1 MDNKDLVSKYENT
14 EALITG
20 IDKLT
25 EILAFKNREL
35 YLDEVNRDAADAFN
49 TFIRIWNK
57 LDTESRIPIEERE
70 PIKIYINSDGGD
82 LAAAF
87 SIIDTI
93 KMSKTPVWTIN
104 TGCAYSSG
112 LEIFI
117 VGHYRIAYPFSSF
130 LFHEGSVGFGGDANK
145 FKNYSRFYE
154 KLLEMSKEN
163 ILSHSKMTEED
174 YEKIKKDDWWFL
186 AQDAYDLGMC
196 DKIAEELV

>member
-1 MDNKDLVSKYENT
+1 MDNKDLVSKYENS
-14 EALITG
+14 EGLITG

-25 EILAFKNREL
+25 EMIAFKNREL
-35 YLDEVNRDAADAFN
+35 YLNDVTREVADAFN
-49 TFIRIWNK
+49 TYIRIWNK
-57 LDTESRIPIEERE
+57 LDAENRLPVDERD
-70 PIKIYINSDGGD
+70 PIKIYINSDGGE

-104 TGCAYSSG
+104 TGCAYSCG

-130 LFHEGSVGFGGDANK
+130 LFHEGYTGFGGDANK
-145 FKNYSRFYE
+145 FKNYSHFYE
-154 KLLEMSKEN
+154 RLLEMSKQN
-163 ILSHSKMTEED
+163 ILDHSSLTEEE
-174 YEKIKKDDWWFL
+174 YEKVKKDDWWFL

-196 DKIAEELV
+196 DVIAKELY

>member
-14 EALITG
+14 DG
-20 IDKLT
+20 IVNSVEKLT
-25 EILAFKNREL
+25 EMMAFKNREL
-35 YLDEVNRDAADAFN
+35 YLDDVNRDTADAFN

-57 LDTESRIPIEERE
+57 LDTESHIPIDERE
-70 PIKIYINSDGGD
+70 PIKIYINSDSGD

-130 LFHEGSVGFGGDANK
+130 LFHEGYTGFGGDANK
-145 FKNYSRFYE
+145 FKNYSHFYE
-154 KLLEMSKEN
+154 RLLEMSKQN
-163 ILSHSKMTEED
+163 ILDHSTLTEEE
-174 YEKIKKDDWWFL
+174 YEKVKKDDWWFL
-186 AQDAYDLGMC
+186 AKDAYDLGMC

>member
-1 MDNKDLVSKYENT
+1 MDNKDLIAKYENT
-14 EALITG
+14 DG
-20 IDKLT
+20 IVNGVEKLT
-25 EILAFKNREL
+25 EMMAFKNREL
-35 YLDEVNRDAADAFN
+35 YLDDVNRDAADAFN
-49 TFIRIWNK
+49 TFIRIWNR
-57 LDTESRIPIEERE
+57 LDAENHIPVDERE

-130 LFHEGSVGFGGDANK
+130 LFHEGYTGFGGDANK
-145 FKNYSRFYE
+145 FKNYSHFYE
-154 KLLEMSKEN
+154 RLLEMSKQN
-163 ILSHSKMTEED
+163 ILDHSTLTEEE
-174 YEKIKKDDWWFL
+174 YEKVKKDDWWFL
-186 AQDAYDLGMC
+186 AQEAYDLGMC
-196 DKIAEELV
+196 DIIAKELY

>member
-14 EALITG
+14 DGIVNG

-25 EILAFKNREL
+25 EMMAFKNREL
-35 YLDEVNRDAADAFN
+35 YLDDVNRDTADAFN

-57 LDTESRIPIEERE
+57 LDAESHISIDERE

-130 LFHEGSVGFGGDANK
+130 LFHEGYTGFGGDANK
-145 FKNYSRFYE
+145 FKNYSHFYE
-154 KLLEMSKEN
+154 RLLEMSKQN
-163 ILSHSKMTEED
+163 ILDHSTLTEEE
-174 YEKIKKDDWWFL
+174 YEKVKKDDWWFL
-186 AQDAYDLGMC
+186 AKDAYDLGMC

>member
-14 EALITG
+14 DG
-20 IDKLT
+20 IVNGVEKLT
-25 EILAFKNREL
+25 EMMAFKNREL
-35 YLDEVNRDAADAFN
+35 YLDDVNRDTADAFN

-57 LDTESRIPIEERE
+57 LDAENHIPIDERE
-70 PIKIYINSDGGD
+70 PIKIYINSDGGE

-93 KMSKTPVWTIN
+93 KMSKTPGWTIN
-104 TGCAYSSG
+104 TGCAYSCG

-130 LFHEGSVGFGGDANK
+130 LFHEGYTGFGGDANK
-145 FKNYSRFYE
+145 FKNYSHFYE
-154 KLLEMSKEN
+154 RLLEMSKQN
-163 ILSHSKMTEED
+163 ILDHSTLTEEY
-174 YEKIKKDDWWFL
+174 YEKVKKDDWWFL

-196 DKIAEELV
+196 DKIAEELI

>member
-1 MDNKDLVSKYENT
+1 MDNKDLISKYENT
-14 EALITG
+14 DG
-20 IDKLT
+20 IVNSVEKLT
-25 EILAFKNREL
+25 EMMAFKNREL
-35 YLDEVNRDAADAFN
+35 YLDDVNRDAADAFN

-57 LDTESRIPIEERE
+57 LDAESHIPIDERE
-70 PIKIYINSDGGD
+70 PIKIYINSNGGE

-154 KLLEMSKEN
+154 RLLEMSKQN
-163 ILSHSKMTEED
+163 ILDHSNLTEEE
-174 YEKIKKDDWWFL
+174 YEKVKKDDWWFL
-186 AQDAYDLGMC
+186 AQEAYDLGMC
-196 DKIAEELV
+196 DIIAKELY

>member
-14 EALITG
+14 DG
-20 IDKLT
+20 IVNGVEKLT
-25 EILAFKNREL
+25 EMMAFKNREL
-35 YLDEVNRDAADAFN
+35 YLDDVNRDAADAFN

-57 LDTESRIPIEERE
+57 LDAESHIPIDERE

-130 LFHEGSVGFGGDANK
+130 LFHEGYTGFGGDANK
-145 FKNYSRFYE
+145 FKNYSHFYE
-154 KLLEMSKEN
+154 RLLEMSKQN
-163 ILSHSKMTEED
+163 ILDHSSLTEEE
-174 YEKIKKDDWWFL
+174 YEKVKKDDWWFL

-196 DKIAEELV
+196 DIIAKELY

>member
-1 MDNKDLVSKYENT
+1 MDNKDLIAKYENT
-14 EALITG
+14 DG
-20 IDKLT
+20 IVNGVEKLT
-25 EILAFKNREL
+25 EMMAFKNREL
-35 YLDEVNRDAADAFN
+35 YLDDVNRDAADAFN
-49 TFIRIWNK
+49 TFIRVWNR
-57 LDTESRIPIEERE
+57 LDSESHIPIEERE

-130 LFHEGSVGFGGDANK
+130 LFHEGYTGFGGDANK
-145 FKNYSRFYE
+145 FKNYSHFYE
-154 KLLEMSKEN
+154 RLLEMSKQN
-163 ILSHSKMTEED
+163 ILDHSTLTEEE
-174 YEKIKKDDWWFL
+174 YEKVKKDDWWFL
-186 AQDAYDLGMC
+186 AQEAYDLGMC
-196 DKIAEELV
+196 DIIAKELY

>member
-14 EALITG
+14 DG
-20 IDKLT
+20 IVNGVEKLT
-25 EILAFKNREL
+25 EMMAFKNREL
-35 YLDEVNRDAADAFN
+35 YLDDVNRDTADAFN

-57 LDTESRIPIEERE
+57 LDAENHIPIDERE
-70 PIKIYINSDGGD
+70 PIKIYINSDGGE

-104 TGCAYSSG
+104 TGCAYSCG

-130 LFHEGSVGFGGDANK
+130 LFHEGYTGFGGDANK
-145 FKNYSRFYE
+145 FKNYSHFYE
-154 KLLEMSKEN
+154 RLLEMSKQN
-163 ILSHSKMTEED
+163 ILDHSSLTEEE
-174 YEKIKKDDWWFL
+174 YEKVKKDDWWFL

-196 DKIAEELV
+196 DVIAKELY

>member
-14 EALITG
+14 DG
-20 IDKLT
+20 IVNGVEKLT
-25 EILAFKNREL
+25 EMMAFKNREL
-35 YLDEVNRDAADAFN
+35 YLDDVNRDAADAFN
-49 TFIRIWNK
+49 TFIRVWNR
-57 LDTESRIPIEERE
+57 LDAENHIPIDERE

-130 LFHEGSVGFGGDANK
+130 LFHEGYTGFGGDANK
-145 FKNYSRFYE
+145 FKNYSHFYE
-154 KLLEMSKEN
+154 RLLEMSKQN
-163 ILSHSKMTEED
+163 ILDHSTLTEEE
-174 YEKIKKDDWWFL
+174 YEKVKKDDWWFL
-186 AQDAYDLGMC
+186 AQEAYDLGMC
-196 DKIAEELV
+196 DIIAKELY

>member
-14 EALITG
+14 DG
-20 IDKLT
+20 IVNGVEKLT
-25 EILAFKNREL
+25 EMIAFKNREL
-35 YLDEVNRDAADAFN
+35 YLDDVNRDAADAFN

-57 LDTESRIPIEERE
+57 LDAESHTPIDERE

-154 KLLEMSKEN
+154 KLLEMSKQN
-163 ILSHSKMTEED
+163 ILDHSTLTEEE
-174 YEKIKKDDWWFL
+174 YEKVKKDDWWFL
-186 AQDAYDLGMC
+186 AKDAYDLGMC

>member
-14 EALITG
+14 DG
-20 IDKLT
+20 IVNGVEKLT
-25 EILAFKNREL
+25 EMMAFKNREL
-35 YLDEVNRDAADAFN
+35 YLDDVNRDAADAFN

-57 LDTESRIPIEERE
+57 LDAESHIPIDERE
-70 PIKIYINSDGGD
+70 PIKIYINSNGGE

-104 TGCAYSSG
+104 TGCAYSCG

-130 LFHEGSVGFGGDANK
+130 LFHEGYTGFGGDANK
-145 FKNYSRFYE
+145 FKNYSHFYE
-154 KLLEMSKEN
+154 RLLEMSKQN
-163 ILSHSKMTEED
+163 ILDHSSLTEEE
-174 YEKIKKDDWWFL
+174 YEKVKKDDWWFL

-196 DKIAEELV
+196 DVIAKELY

>member
-14 EALITG
+14 DG
-20 IDKLT
+20 IVNGVEKLT
-25 EILAFKNREL
+25 EMMAFKNREL
-35 YLDEVNRDAADAFN
+35 YLDDVNRDAADAFN

-57 LDTESRIPIEERE
+57 LDAESHIPIDERE
-70 PIKIYINSDGGD
+70 PIKIYIDSDGGD

-112 LEIFI
+112 LQIFI

-130 LFHEGSVGFGGDANK
+130 LFHEGYTGFGGDANK
-145 FKNYSRFYE
+145 FKNYSHFYE
-154 KLLEMSKEN
+154 RLLEMSKQN
-163 ILSHSKMTEED
+163 ILDHSSLTEEE
-174 YEKIKKDDWWFL
+174 YEKVKKDDWWFL

-196 DKIAEELV
+196 DVIAKELY

>member
-14 EALITG
+14 DG
-20 IDKLT
+20 IVNGVEKLT
-25 EILAFKNREL
+25 EMIAFKNREL
-35 YLDEVNRDAADAFN
+35 YLDDVNRDTADAFN

-57 LDTESRIPIEERE
+57 LDTESHIPIDERE

-130 LFHEGSVGFGGDANK
+130 LFHEGYTGFGGDANK
-145 FKNYSRFYE
+145 FKNYSHFYE
-154 KLLEMSKEN
+154 KLLEMSKQN
-163 ILSHSKMTEED
+163 ILDHSTLTEEE
-174 YEKIKKDDWWFL
+174 YEKVKKDDWWFL
-186 AQDAYDLGMC
+186 AKDAYDLKMC
-196 DKIAEELV
+196 DKIAEELI

>member
-14 EALITG
+14 DG
-20 IDKLT
+20 IVNSVEKLT
-25 EILAFKNREL
+25 EVMAFKNREL
-35 YLDEVNRDAADAFN
+35 YLDDVDRDAADAFN

-57 LDTESRIPIEERE
+57 LDAESHIPIDERE
-70 PIKIYINSDGGD
+70 PIKIYINSNGGE

-104 TGCAYSSG
+104 TGCAYSCG
-112 LEIFI
+112 FEIFI

-130 LFHEGSVGFGGDANK
+130 LFHEGYTGFGGDANK
-145 FKNYSRFYE
+145 FKNYSHFYE
-154 KLLEMSKEN
+154 RLLEMSKQN
-163 ILSHSKMTEED
+163 ILDHSSLTEEE
-174 YEKIKKDDWWFL
+174 YEKVKKDDWWFL

-196 DKIAEELV
+196 DIIAKELY

>member
-14 EALITG
+14 DG
-20 IDKLT
+20 IVNGVEKLT
-25 EILAFKNREL
+25 EMMAFKNREL
-35 YLDEVNRDAADAFN
+35 YLDDVNRDTADAFN

-57 LDTESRIPIEERE
+57 LDAESHIPIDERE
-70 PIKIYINSDGGD
+70 PIKIYINSDGGE

-104 TGCAYSSG
+104 TGCAYSCG

-130 LFHEGSVGFGGDANK
+130 LFHEGYTGFGGDANK
-145 FKNYSRFYE
+145 FKNYSHFYE
-154 KLLEMSKEN
+154 RLLEMSKQN
-163 ILSHSKMTEED
+163 ILDHSTLTEEY
-174 YEKIKKDDWWFL
+174 YEKVKKDDWWFL

-196 DKIAEELV
+196 DVIAKELY

>member
-1 MDNKDLVSKYENT
+1 MDNKDFVARYENS
-14 EALITG
+14 AAINS
-20 IDKLT
+20 IDTLT
-25 EILAFKNREL
+25 EMMAFNNREL
-35 YLDEVNRDAADAFN
+35 YLGAVTSDVADAFD
-49 TFIRIWNK
+49 TYIRIWNK
-57 LDTESRIPIEERE
+57 LDQENHLPIDERE

-82 LAAAF
+82 LTAAY

-163 ILSHSKMTEED
+163 ILQHSALTEED
-174 YEKIKKDDWWFL
+174 YEKVKKDDWWFL
-186 AQDAYDLGMC
+186 AQEAYDLKMC
-196 DKIAEELV
+196 DKIAEDLI

>member
-14 EALITG
+14 DG
-20 IDKLT
+20 IVNSVEKHT
-25 EILAFKNREL
+25 EMMGFKNREL
-35 YLDEVNRDAADAFN
+35 YLDDVNRDAADAFN

-57 LDTESRIPIEERE
+57 LDAESHIPIDERE

-130 LFHEGSVGFGGDANK
+130 LFHEGYTGFGGDANK
-145 FKNYSRFYE
+145 FKNYSHFYE
-154 KLLEMSKEN
+154 RLLEMSKQN
-163 ILSHSKMTEED
+163 ILDHSSLTEEE
-174 YEKIKKDDWWFL
+174 YEKVKKDDWWFL

-196 DKIAEELV
+196 DVIAKELY

>member
-14 EALITG
+14 DG
-20 IDKLT
+20 IVNSVEKLT
-25 EILAFKNREL
+25 EMMAFKNREL
-35 YLDEVNRDAADAFN
+35 YLDDVNRDAADAFN

-57 LDTESRIPIEERE
+57 LDAESHIPIDERE

-82 LAAAF
+82 RAAAF

-130 LFHEGSVGFGGDANK
+130 LFHEGYTGFGGDANK
-145 FKNYSRFYE
+145 FKNYSHFYE
-154 KLLEMSKEN
+154 RLLEMSKQN
-163 ILSHSKMTEED
+163 ILDHSSLTEEE
-174 YEKIKKDDWWFL
+174 YEKVKKDDWWFL
-186 AQDAYDLGMC
+186 AQDAYDLKMC
-196 DKIAEELV
+196 DKIAEDLI

>member
-14 EALITG
+14 DG
-20 IDKLT
+20 IVNGVEKLT
-25 EILAFKNREL
+25 EMIAFKNREL
-35 YLDEVNRDAADAFN
+35 YLDDVNRDTADAFN

-57 LDTESRIPIEERE
+57 LDAESHIPIDERE
-70 PIKIYINSDGGD
+70 PIKIYINSDGGE

-104 TGCAYSSG
+104 TGCAYSCG

-130 LFHEGSVGFGGDANK
+130 LFHEGYTGFGGDANK
-145 FKNYSRFYE
+145 FKNYSHFYE
-154 KLLEMSKEN
+154 RLLEMSKQN
-163 ILSHSKMTEED
+163 ILDHSSLTEEE
-174 YEKIKKDDWWFL
+174 YEKVKKDDWWFL
-186 AQDAYDLGMC
+186 AQDAYDLKMC
-196 DKIAEELV
+196 DKIAEDLI

>member
-14 EALITG
+14 DGIVNG

-25 EILAFKNREL
+25 EMMAFKNREL
-35 YLDEVNRDAADAFN
+35 YLDDVNRDTADAFN

-57 LDTESRIPIEERE
+57 LDAESHIPIDERE
-70 PIKIYINSDGGD
+70 PIKIYINSDGGE

-104 TGCAYSSG
+104 TGCAYSCG

-117 VGHYRIAYPFSSF
+117 VGHYRIACPFSSF
-130 LFHEGSVGFGGDANK
+130 LFHEGYTGFGGDANK
-145 FKNYSRFYE
+145 FKNYSHFYE
-154 KLLEMSKEN
+154 RLLEMSKQN
-163 ILSHSKMTEED
+163 ILDHSTLTEEE
-174 YEKIKKDDWWFL
+174 YEKVKKDDWWFL

-196 DKIAEELV
+196 DIIAKELY

>member
-1 MDNKDLVSKYENT
+1 MM
-14 EALITG
+14 
-20 IDKLT
+20 
-25 EILAFKNREL
+25 AFKNREL
-35 YLDEVNRDAADAFN
+35 YLDDVNRDTADAFN

-57 LDTESRIPIEERE
+57 LDAESHIPIDERE
-70 PIKIYINSDGGD
+70 PIKIYINSDGGE

-104 TGCAYSSG
+104 TGCAYSCG

-130 LFHEGSVGFGGDANK
+130 LFHEGYTGFGGDANK
-145 FKNYSRFYE
+145 FKNYSHFYE
-154 KLLEMSKEN
+154 RLLEMSKQN
-163 ILSHSKMTEED
+163 ILDHSTLTEEY

-196 DKIAEELV
+196 DKIAEELI

>member
-14 EALITG
+14 DG
-20 IDKLT
+20 IVNGVEKLT
-25 EILAFKNREL
+25 EMMAFKNREL
-35 YLDEVNRDAADAFN
+35 YLDDVNRDAADAFN

-57 LDTESRIPIEERE
+57 LDAESHIPIDERE

-117 VGHYRIAYPFSSF
+117 VGHYRIAYSFSSF
-130 LFHEGSVGFGGDANK
+130 LFHEGYTGFGGDANK
-145 FKNYSRFYE
+145 FKNYSHFYE
-154 KLLEMSKEN
+154 RLLEMSKQN
-163 ILSHSKMTEED
+163 ILDHSNLTEEE
-174 YEKIKKDDWWFL
+174 YEKVKKDDWWFL
-186 AQDAYDLGMC
+186 AQDAYNLGMC
-196 DKIAEELV
+196 DVIAKELY

>member
-1 MDNKDLVSKYENT
+1 MDNKDLVSKYVNT
-14 EALITG
+14 DG
-20 IDKLT
+20 IVNGVEKLT
-25 EILAFKNREL
+25 EMMAFKNREL
-35 YLDEVNRDAADAFN
+35 YLDDVNRDAADAFN

-57 LDTESRIPIEERE
+57 LDAESHIPIDERE

-130 LFHEGSVGFGGDANK
+130 LFHEGYTGFGGDANK
-145 FKNYSRFYE
+145 FKNYSHFYE
-154 KLLEMSKEN
+154 RLLEMSKQN
-163 ILSHSKMTEED
+163 ILDHSTLSEEE
-174 YEKIKKDDWWFL
+174 YEKVKKDDWWFL

-196 DKIAEELV
+196 DIIAKELY

>member
-14 EALITG
+14 DG
-20 IDKLT
+20 IVNSVEKLT
-25 EILAFKNREL
+25 EMMAFQNREL
-35 YLDEVNRDAADAFN
+35 YLDDVNRDAADAFN

-57 LDTESRIPIEERE
+57 LDAESHIPIDERE

-82 LAAAF
+82 LAAPF

-130 LFHEGSVGFGGDANK
+130 LFHEGYTGFGGDANK
-145 FKNYSRFYE
+145 FKNYSHFYE
-154 KLLEMSKEN
+154 KLLEMSKQN
-163 ILSHSKMTEED
+163 ILDHSTLTEEY
-174 YEKIKKDDWWFL
+174 YEKVKKDDWWFL

>member
-1 MDNKDLVSKYENT
+1 MNNKDLVSKYENS

-25 EILAFKNREL
+25 EMMAFKNREL
-35 YLDEVNRDAADAFN
+35 YLNDVTREVADAFN
-49 TFIRIWNK
+49 TYIRIWNK
-57 LDTESRIPIEERE
+57 LDVESRLPVDERD

-82 LAAAF
+82 LVAAY
-87 SIIDTI
+87 SIIDSI

-117 VGHYRIAYPFSSF
+117 VGHYRIAYPYSSF
-130 LFHEGSVGFGGDANK
+130 LFHEGYTGFGGDANK

-154 KLLEMSKEN
+154 RLLEMSKEN
-163 ILSHSKMTEED
+163 ILTHSNLTQEE
-174 YEKIKKDDWWFL
+174 YEKVKKDDWWFL
-186 AQDAYDLGMC
+186 AKDAYDLKMC
-196 DKIAEELV
+196 DKIAEELI